1 MLPAVVSLTYIYFLL
16 QFKQNYP
23 EIYFQ
28 KFPPHP
34 PPEGERSDEDRE
46 KRGGRGERRF
56 QRISNYL
63 QL

>member
-1 MLPAVVSLTYIYFLL
+1 MLPAVASLTYIYFLL

-34 PPEGERSDEDRE
+34 PPEDEDRE
-46 KRGGRGERRF
+46 RRGGRGERRF
-56 QRISNYL
+56 QRLSNYL